1 MKRVLGAVA
10 LLFLLS
16 IHADARREL
25 APWSQLAVLCGR
37 CMELDNETLPDKHYF
52 PPIDELGADQD
63 LLPEPGTYA
72 SAEAASEHIWTPAS
86 PHSLPHSPTIATA
99 GLTAGASANRHGEPS
114 ADPAAIDADW
124 AYGGLRE
131 CDRGPEGKIS
141 AGCHATQYD
150 NLLCNSHYDDCDN
163 ELFALALT
171 AVQSNDAEGLRELLE
186 HSDGSAVVLNRK
198 RSAIQFVG
206 CTGNIV
212 GHLPISAGLLRAT
225 TAPPPPIHSR

>member
-16 IHADARREL
+16 INADARREL
-25 APWSQLAVLCGR
+25 APWSQLAVLCGK

-52 PPIDELGADQD
+52 PPIDELAADPD
-63 LLPEPGTYA
+63 FHREPVVYT
-72 SAEAASEHIWTPAS
+72 SARAASKHIWTPTS
-86 PHSLPHSPTIATA
+86 PHSLPPSPTIATA
-99 GLTAGASANRHGEPS
+99 GRVAGASANRHGEPS

-131 CDRGPEGKIS
+131 CDRGPEGRIS

-150 NLLCNSHYDDCDN
+150 NLLCNSHFDDCDN
-163 ELFALALT
+163 ELFALAVT
-171 AVQSNDAEGLRELLE
+171 AVQNNDAEELRELLE

-212 GHLPISAGLLRAT
+212 GHLPISEVLLRAT
-225 TAPPPPIHSR
+225 TSPPLASHSR